1 MSLRLLLVPALL
13 FCGCSHQQ
21 LSPVKVNGKSL
32 HGGLALVPS
41 NTPYLFTSV
50 DPVPKAMMKKLLEIG
65 AKAARQQMKQLVNDE
80 KYSAVAKA
88 LLELYSVDGFA
99 KYGLSVASTK
109 GLFYS
114 LGSTPVMRLSLAD
127 EKRFDAFL
135 LDVLAKAEI
144 TWEAERVGKHLV
156 RSVAL
161 PNNEAMVVVQLY
173 HLGDLVLA
181 LAPSKQVGELVP
193 WLVGE
198 KRPAESIVHSPRLA
212 EMLKNPSGNGTS
224 LYAAGTLNF
233 LRLAEALGFDEHVH
247 PDILSSMLRSNKNY
261 MTDARHQM
269 RLLTSFLGDSQIT
282 MTIDESGLATSQLRQ
297 ALAASLSPYLKGLAV
312 AVPGPQDATKT
323 LLNFGFGVDLARLR
337 ELLNQ
342 GASAHV
348 ATVKAAGYK
357 TTKPT
362 WVRTNHLGALK
373 AADSQ
378 AGEDG
383 PPKPSKVE
391 RPMVQPINLPA
402 ALDKHHGARIALLG
416 INLDQASPL
425 AMIGSL
431 RLAVII
437 ATEDFDGLLAMA
449 KGKAQLAKALDS
461 LEIPANGKAV
471 SLNGRA
477 PLPGL
482 SIMRNERALALTFGS
497 GVAESAES
505 WLAAKPATAP
515 PLMES
520 NADGKFLAQA
530 MGFAFKQMSAKLNT
544 PKGREALAGMEA
556 SLERLS
562 NSGSPSLVWRVDQ
575 DALLFNLSYSL
586 VNPQSP

>member
-13 FCGCSHQQ
+13 FCACSHQQ
-21 LSPVKVNGKSL
+21 LSEVKVNGKDL

-41 NTPYLFTSV
+41 NTPYLLTTV
-50 DPVPKAMMKKLLEIG
+50 DPLPKAMMKKLMEIG
-65 AKAARQQMKQLVNDE
+65 AKSVHQQMKRLVNDE
-80 KYSAVAKA
+80 KYSAAAKA
-88 LLELYSVDGFA
+88 FVGLYSVDGFA
-99 KYGLSVASTK
+99 KHGLSLAAK
-109 GLFYS
+109 GLLYG

-144 TWEAERVGKHLV
+144 SWEAKRVGQHLV

-181 LAPSKQVGELVP
+181 LAPSKKVSELIP
-193 WLVGE
+193 LLVGD
-198 KRPAESIVHSPRLA
+198 KRPAESIVQSPRLA
-212 EMLKNPSGNGTS
+212 EILTKASDAGTS

-247 PDILSSMLRSNKNY
+247 PDILSSMLRSNTNY

-312 AVPGPQDATKT
+312 AVPGPQDATQT

-337 ELLNQ
+337 ELLNE

-373 AADSQ
+373 AADSE

-391 RPMVQPINLPA
+391 RPVVQPVNLPA
-402 ALDKHHGARIALLG
+402 ALDKHHGARIVLLG
-416 INLDQASPL
+416 INLGQASPL
-425 AMIGSL
+425 SIIGSL
-431 RLAVII
+431 RLALVI
-437 ATEDFDGLLAMA
+437 ATEDFDSLLTMAQGQPNLRQAFNGL
-449 KGKAQLAKALDS
+449 KV
-461 LEIPANGKAV
+461 PANGKAV

-505 WLAAKPATAP
+505 WLAAKPLKLP
-515 PLMES
+515 PLMEG

-530 MGFAFKQMSAKLNT
+530 MGFALKQMSAKLNT

-556 SLERLS
+556 ALEQLG
-562 NSGSPSLVWRVDQ
+562 NSGRPSSVWRVDQ
-575 DALLFNLSYSL
+575 DALLFNMSYNL
-586 VNPQSP
+586 FDTQSP